1 MFVTDWRGGNIRI
14 DRLKETSY
22 KKLEKCELHLEILFN
37 DKLGIEE
44 NIIIERTYSYHLKAE
59 RIDQEL

>member
-1 MFVTDWRGGNIRI
+1 MFITDWRGRNIRI

-22 KKLEKCELHLEILFN
+22 KTLEKCELHLGILFN

-44 NIIIERTYSYHLKAE
+44 NIIIERTYSYHLKTE
-59 RIDQEL
+59 RINQEL

>member
-1 MFVTDWRGGNIRI
+1 MFVTDWRGRNIRI

-22 KKLEKCELHLEILFN
+22 KTLEKCELHLGILFN

-44 NIIIERTYSYHLKAE
+44 NIIIERTYSYHLEAE
-59 RIDQEL
+59 RINQEL